1 MRVLL
6 IPAIALLVA
15 SSAAKSQDGPWYAVP
30 AGSPP
35 QRIAAIIVD
44 SAYKGI
50 AVASDLKVSG
60 RLIVLKALSAVDA
73 VDKRAPD
80 AVAQVRTILRARNGE
95 LKALLATDEDRAKF
109 DENVRN
115 PATSRVAEPA
125 TGEITYMERDVDKP
139 ARLMENAPAPHYP
152 DQLRSL
158 KVEGEVLASFVV
170 DTTGRA
176 DMSTFKVIQSS
187 DRLFSDAVRDALAG
201 YRFLAAELRGVKVRQ
216 VVTQPFKFNF
226 R

>member
-1 MRVLL
+1 MRVFL
-6 IPAIALLVA
+6 IPTAAALVA
-15 SSAAKSQDGPWYAVP
+15 ISVAKGQDGPWYAIP
-30 AGSPP
+30 SGSPP
-35 QRIAAIIVD
+35 QRVAAIIVD

-50 AVASDLKVSG
+50 AVTSDLKVSG

-73 VDKRAPD
+73 VDKLAPD

-95 LKALLATDEDRAKF
+95 LKAQLATDEDRAKF

-115 PATSRVAEPA
+115 PTTSRAAEPA
-125 TGEITYMERDVDKP
+125 NGDITYMERDVDQP
-139 ARLMENAPAPHYP
+139 ARLVGNPPAPHYP

-176 DMSTFKVIQSS
+176 DMSTFKVIRSS
-187 DRLFSDAVRDALAG
+187 DRLFSDAVRDVLPS
-201 YRFLAAELRGVKVRQ
+201 YRFLPAELRGAKVRQ
-216 VVTQPFKFNF
+216 VVTQPFSFNL